1 MHAAG
6 SNGRPS
12 DEGGILVQ
20 EEFELTYQDVKPNKV
35 DEESSVESAR
45 SKR

>member
-1 MHAAG
+1 MHAVG

-20 EEFELTYQDVKPNKV
+20 EEFELTYQDIKPNKV
-35 DEESSVESAR
+35 DEESSVESGR
-45 SKR
+45 PKR